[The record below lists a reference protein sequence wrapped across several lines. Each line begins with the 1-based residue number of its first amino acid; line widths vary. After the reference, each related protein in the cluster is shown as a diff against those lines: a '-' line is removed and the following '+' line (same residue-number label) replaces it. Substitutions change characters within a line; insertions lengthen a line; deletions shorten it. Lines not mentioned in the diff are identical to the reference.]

1 MARTNNVWL
10 SVGGVHTLTEAE
22 AGGDPEKINNTHLVI
37 DSQGQILET
46 YNKTHLFDVNIP
58 GSVTLSESSYVTPG
72 SRLTPPVGTPLGE
85 LHSYL
90 I

>member
-1 MARTNNVWL
+1 MWL
-10 SVGGVHTLTEAE
+10 SVGGLHTLTE

-37 DSQGQILET
+37 DNQGQIMET

-72 SRLTPPVGTPLGE
+72 SRLTPPVRTPLGE
-85 LHSYL
+85 PDCYPSQL
-90 I
+90 